1 MQLLSEI
8 DNLNQMLIK
17 MSEVVSS
24 NIERSILA
32 YENESICE
40 INDDIVD
47 QYERLI
53 EEICLDILVK
63 ERPYA
68 KDLRIVSGILKLVS
82 DLERIGDHA
91 EDIMEFNKRLR
102 KTEMPRYKKI
112 DDMVNETLYMV
123 KESIKS
129 YLTLDINKAKE
140 IINHDDIIDEIYD
153 DVINRLIE
161 EPQNGNNEFVIYTTL
176 IVKYMERI
184 ADHAVNIAE
193 WVIYID
199 NGFHKDRKIY

>member
-102 KTEMPRYKKI
+102 KTQMPRYKKI